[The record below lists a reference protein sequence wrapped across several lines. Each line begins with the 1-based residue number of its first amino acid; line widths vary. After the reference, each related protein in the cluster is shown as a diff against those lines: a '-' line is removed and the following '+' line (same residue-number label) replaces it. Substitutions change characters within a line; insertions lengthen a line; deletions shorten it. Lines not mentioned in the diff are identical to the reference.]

1 MMNIKDIR
9 QIFIGSIAGALVVTL
24 VVVAGCNILDTS
36 KRKDNLLKSPSKSIK
51 ALQNEQNEICNQQK
65 KILDKLKNIE
75 EKVNHGKR

>member
-1 MMNIKDIR
+1 MNIKDIR